1 MERPFKT
8 PFSPL
13 IPALGIVFCLYLMLS
28 LPFITWARFVVWM
41 LIGFVIYF
49 AYSRFNSNLARNAAP
64 AE

>member
-1 MERPFKT
+1 
-8 PFSPL
+8 
-13 IPALGIVFCLYLMLS
+13 MLS

-49 AYSRFNSNLARNAAP
+49 AYSRFNSNLARNAVP